1 MVIYQQLGDQ
11 KQVGNVLCEQAKNFI
26 WKEQFE
32 EAKTGLEK
40 AYTIFESIDY
50 KHGIMMAES
59 LLKNVYEEK
68 KDFKNALLHYENYI
82 SVQTEILSEKNM
94 KDIAW
99 VKAKYDSENRE
110 RKIAELYGSNLE
122 KEKKIKQNFYTIL
135 LLIAT
140 IIIVALLV
148 IVMMLRNKNKNKKI
162 EIEKQ
167 EILTK
172 LKEEEL
178 KSALKVLETKEITK
192 QKIAY
197 ELHDRLG
204 VMLATIKLYVGI
216 EEEKSNSEKTK
227 TNLTKSLDLLQTSI
241 NEVRAISSEL
251 ASPTLEKFGINMAIN
266 ELVRSINQTNSL
278 TVEYTFSKE
287 TQINAQLKINIYRI
301 VQELLSNAI
310 KHSKANEIHLKL
322 ENTDKNVVL
331 TYTDNGIGFSE
342 TQSKEQQ
349 NVGWKSI
356 YTRLNQEKAEI
367 NFFTLEKG
375 TKIIFT
381 FPNDLVHPKIKKI

>member
-1 MVIYQQLGDQ
+1 
-11 KQVGNVLCEQAKNFI
+11 
-26 WKEQFE
+26 
-32 EAKTGLEK
+32 
-40 AYTIFESIDY
+40 
-50 KHGIMMAES
+50 
-59 LLKNVYEEK
+59 
-68 KDFKNALLHYENYI
+68 
-82 SVQTEILSEKNM
+82 
-94 KDIAW
+94 
-99 VKAKYDSENRE
+99 
-110 RKIAELYGSNLE
+110 
-122 KEKKIKQNFYTIL
+122 
-135 LLIAT
+135 
-140 IIIVALLV
+140 
-148 IVMMLRNKNKNKKI
+148 
-162 EIEKQ
+162 
-167 EILTK
+167 
-172 LKEEEL
+172 
-178 KSALKVLETKEITK
+178 
-192 QKIAY
+192 
-197 ELHDRLG
+197 
-204 VMLATIKLYVGI
+204 MLATIKLYVGI